1 MIAVTSEWGPFVDN
15 GHCRMDFVKTNPPFP
30 QEHKLKGRVSPGLFF
45 AKTLNF
51 DACPKTAGSVP
62 GVGKRRKMVGAAG
75 FEPAT
80 PTHTV
85 LSWLFIERPY
95 FLPSS
100 LILGESACINYAS
113 AMLPHQP

>member
-1 MIAVTSEWGPFVDN
+1 MPVLAGAKNFLKKIGTVIAVTSEWDPFVDN
-15 GHCRMDFVKTNPPFP
+15 GNCRMDFVKTNPPFP

-75 FEPAT
+75 FESAT
-80 PTHTV
+80 PTPLV
-85 LSWLFIERPY
+85 LS
-95 FLPSS
+95 
-100 LILGESACINYAS
+100 
-113 AMLPHQP
+113 